1 MSDDLP
7 PIPDFPEWLPLAG
20 EGSIFPPRAVTGMV
34 DTNDDPLNFTPVP
47 RLRNRRGGWTE
58 ETQRLFI
65 ECLAKC
71 GCVSK
76 AAQAV
81 GLGARGAYRLL
92 QADGADSFAAAWDQ
106 AIARGIERL
115 RADAFDRAFSGAW
128 VPVYRKGR
136 LVRVE
141 HRRLDRL
148 AIALLSGRK
157 ASVADN
163 REHAASRRRYRLF
176 LADKRREEAE
186 EAALRAT
193 HQAAYDA
200 ELERML
206 ELARRS
212 PPPRVRRL

>member
-7 PIPDFPEWLPLAG
+7 PIPNFPEWLPQADWP
-20 EGSIFPPRAVTGMV
+20 FPPHAVTGLV
-34 DTNDDPLNFTPVP
+34 DVTIGPLDFAPVP
-47 RLRNRRGGWTE
+47 RLRQRRNGWTA

-65 ECLAKC
+65 HALADC

-81 GLGARGAYRLL
+81 GLSARGAYRLL
-92 QADGADSFAAAWDQ
+92 EADGADSFAAAWDQ
-106 AIARGIERL
+106 AIARGVERL
-115 RADAFDRAFSGAW
+115 RADAFGRAFSGAW
-128 VPVYRKGR
+128 VPVYRRGR

-157 ASVADN
+157 ASVSDN
-163 REHAASRRRYRLF
+163 REGAASRRRYRLF
-176 LADKRREEAE
+176 LAAKRREQAE
-186 EAALRAT
+186 EQALAAT
-193 HQAAYDA
+193 KQAGYVA
-200 ELERML
+200 ELDEML
-206 ELARRS
+206 ARARRS

>member
-7 PIPDFPEWLPLAG
+7 PIPDFPEWLPLDG
-20 EGSIFPPRAVTGMV
+20 EGTLFPPRAVTGLV
-34 DTNDDPLNFTPVP
+34 DPTTDPLDFTPVP
-47 RLRNRRGGWTE
+47 RLRNRRGGWTP
-58 ETQRLFI
+58 ETQHLFI
-65 ECLAKC
+65 ECLAEC

-76 AAQAV
+76 AARAV
-81 GLGARGAYRLL
+81 GLSARGAYRLL
-92 QADGADSFAAAWDQ
+92 EADGADGFAAAWDQ
-106 AIARGIERL
+106 AIARGVERL
-115 RADAFDRAFSGAW
+115 RADAFERAFSGAW

-176 LADKRREEAE
+176 LAGKRREEAE
-186 EAALRAT
+186 EAAL
-193 HQAAYDA
+193 QAAREADYAA
-200 ELERML
+200 ELEAML
-206 ELARRS
+206 ERARRS
-212 PPPRVRRL
+212 PPPRIRSL